1 MKEDKFI
8 SDFIGEFEE
17 TPEIK
22 INLNT
27 EFREL
32 NGWDSMTSMMV
43 ITMIDEN
50 YNVIISPEEIRK
62 AKTVGNLFDLVY
74 D

>member
-1 MKEDKFI
+1 MKEDKFVD
-8 SDFIGEFEE
+8 DFIDEFEE
-17 TPEIK
+17 TPDIK

-27 EFREL
+27 KFREL
-32 NGWDSMTSMMV
+32 NGWDSMTSMMI
-43 ITMIDEN
+43 ITMIDEK

-62 AKTVGNLFDLVY
+62 AKTVRDLFELVY